1 MRFSGKFANTFS
13 RATCPK
19 WVVVLTF
26 LLISASS
33 TLTASAAETDT
44 KDDVKKLIKEAAK
57 LTRAG
62 LMPEAEEKLR
72 KALAIDA
79 NRNDTK
85 VELAYVLVK
94 QRRLGEAYEIC
105 YPIVLAEPRNAR
117 ARSVLGAMLISAGQ
131 FQDARRVL
139 YSAIALDRSEDLAW
153 AGYGML
159 DFYENRLAASY
170 ANLLQAVYLSPN
182 EPDYL
187 FALAQVS
194 ARSERY
200 KEAAEAYSDFLS
212 VSKSTDADRR
222 ARIIGLIS
230 FLKFLGGVGNLY
242 VNGSN
247 EQTSVKFEL
256 VGNRPIIKL
265 RINDNE
271 EPLRFVLDT
280 GSGIS
285 VLSEDIATERKIKA
299 VAKGGHARGI
309 GGDGRFAIVYGLL
322 KKVRLGDVSIKNVP
336 VYIRKFH
343 TDGQSGGQKV
353 DGYIG
358 LALISKFLT
367 TIDYGNL
374 TFSLTRKE
382 SDRKEFT
389 DSDGGSQPLR
399 LTSSGFLSGQVE
411 IQGVDS
417 KLNFIV
423 DTGASVSVISDRV
436 SRTEGVSLFSND
448 ERLRVVG
455 AAGVTEDVPTFLLPR
470 VTFGDHSRESIM
482 AIALDLD
489 VINEASGFEQAG
501 ILGGNFLKNYKLTFD
516 FRNSKVTFVP
526 IKVEKE

>member
-1 MRFSGKFANTFS
+1 MRFSSKFASTFS
-13 RATCPK
+13 RANRTK
-19 WVVVLTF
+19 WVAVLTF
-26 LLISASS
+26 LVISTSS
-33 TLTASAAETDT
+33 TLSASAAATDT
-44 KDDVKKLIKEAAK
+44 KDDVKKLIKDAAK

-72 KALAIDA
+72 KAVALDT
-79 NRNDTK
+79 NRTDTK

-105 YPIVLAEPRNAR
+105 YPIVLAEPKNAR
-117 ARSVLGAMLISAGQ
+117 ARSVLGAMLVSAGQ
-131 FQDARRVL
+131 FLDARRIFF
-139 YSAIALDRSEDLAW
+139 SAIALDRSQDLAW

-159 DFYENRLAASY
+159 DFYENRLNESY
-170 ANLLQAVYLSPN
+170 NNLREAVFYAPY

-194 ARSERY
+194 ARAERY
-200 KEAAEAYSDFLS
+200 KEAAEAYTDFLN
-212 VSKSTDADRR
+212 VSKSTDSDRR
-222 ARIIGLIS
+222 ARILGVIS
-230 FLKFLGGVGNLY
+230 FLKFLSGVGSLY
-242 VNGSN
+242 NNGGE
-247 EQTSVKFEL
+247 EQTSIPFEL
-256 VGNRPIIKL
+256 VGNRPIVKL
-265 RINDNE
+265 RINDNP

-285 VLSEDIATERKIKA
+285 VLSEEASTRLNVKA
-299 VAKGGHARGI
+299 VARGGYARGI
-309 GGDGRFAIVYGLL
+309 GGDGRFPIVYGLV
-322 KKVRLGDVSIKNVP
+322 KKLRMGDVSVKNVP

-343 TDGQSGGQKV
+343 SDGQISGTPV

-367 TIDYGNL
+367 TIDYGNR

-382 SDRKEFT
+382 SDRQDFI
-389 DSDGGSQPLR
+389 DSDAVSQPLR

-436 SRTEGVSLFSND
+436 SRTEAVSLFSND

-470 VTFGDHSRESIM
+470 VTFGTHSRDSIM

-489 VINEASGFEQAG
+489 TINEASGFEQAG

-526 IKVEKE
+526 VKAEKE

>member
-1 MRFSGKFANTFS
+1 MRCGSKIANIYKRVPHS
-13 RATCPK
+13 K
-19 WVVVLTF
+19 WVAVLAFFVILT
-26 LLISASS
+26 SS
-33 TLTASAAETDT
+33 SLAAHPVETDT
-44 KDDVKKLIKEAAK
+44 KDDIKRLIKEAAK

-62 LMPEAEEKLR
+62 LLPEAEAKLLKAVGLDEKR
-72 KALAIDA
+72 TDA
-79 NRNDTK
+79 K

-94 QRRLGEAYEIC
+94 QRRLGDAYDIC
-105 YPIVLAEPRNAR
+105 YPIVLAEPKNAR
-117 ARSVLGAMLISAGQ
+117 ARSVLGAMLVSAGQ
-131 FQDARRVL
+131 FQDARRVFF
-139 YSAIALDRSEDLAW
+139 SAITLDRSQDLAW

-159 DFYENRLAASY
+159 DFYENRLDQSRD
-170 ANLLQAVYLSPN
+170 NLREAVYYAPR

-194 ARSERY
+194 ARGERY
-200 KEAAEAYSDFLS
+200 KEAAEAYTDFLS
-212 VSKSTDADRR
+212 ASESTDSDRR
-222 ARIIGLIS
+222 ARILGVIS
-230 FLKFLGGVGNLY
+230 FLKFLSGVGSLY
-242 VNGSN
+242 NNGGDQ
-247 EQTSVKFEL
+247 ETSIPIEL
-256 VGNRPIIKL
+256 VGNRPIVNL
-265 RINDNE
+265 TINDNP

-285 VLSEDIATERKIKA
+285 VLSEDAATKLKVKA
-299 VAKGGHARGI
+299 VARGGYARGI

-322 KKVRLGDVSIKNVP
+322 KKLKLGDVIVRNVP

-343 TDGQSGGQKV
+343 TDAGSGTPI

-367 TIDYGNL
+367 TIDYGNR

-389 DSDGGSQPLR
+389 DSDAVSQPLR

-436 SRTEGVSLFSND
+436 SRTESVSLFSN
-448 ERLRVVG
+448 EQKLRVIG

-470 VTFGDHSRESIM
+470 VTFGTHSREKIM

-489 VINEASGFEQAG
+489 IINEASGFEQAG

-526 IKVEKE
+526 VKAEKE